1 MKNGSHYRCIW
12 GKVAK
17 AHGSNGV
24 VRVFFRHNLPAQSM
38 GKTVRVM
45 LYPSRV

>member
-1 MKNGSHYRCIW
+1 
-12 GKVAK
+12 
-17 AHGSNGV
+17 
-24 VRVFFRHNLPAQSM
+24 VFFRHNLPPQSM